1 MQQSGRRSMMPPPT
15 DTRSN
20 LPLPSTVKKQ
30 TSRSRMSLAGPAI
43 RAPQLVPPSTN
54 PRQSMARSQNINPLL
69 MSASKQN
76 VGRTPLHNSVRRG
89 STWGGAGGLA
99 APSIIQAV
107 KDPRPLRERQ
117 YQAKMR
123 QDILGYLQ
131 NQLGLEITMSTLTN
145 IQGKDYRAIFN
156 ELLLHLD
163 PNHPL
168 NQPKFEDEF
177 VPALKAVRYP
187 FAHQIDN
194 KWLAAPASMHSWPS
208 LLGVLHW
215 LVEMC
220 KLRDDYENSEHP
232 TLQRPDKVPE
242 QFDDPWDHAALA
254 FNYFEE
260 TYTVWLD
267 LVDDFAESNQVL
279 EDRYAKRNNTVQ
291 SEVEEQLNRLNDAKS
306 RLKKLE
312 ASAPP
317 INKMV
322 RDNGLLKG
330 DSEKFQKIL
339 QQYESRKRKLT
350 DSIAIEKGELQRE
363 LVRVDQLKAEQERLQ
378 SIVKAQNLSPE
389 EVLEMNQ
396 THETLS
402 RTLEDLKQK
411 IADTHKSIMA
421 LEVSVT
427 NRVSAT
433 EEALDLYTNLL
444 SNLELF
450 PPLPEPW
457 EHIDLTLELN
467 PAASNPQQLLIGSD
481 IRKIVKPTLS
491 AVAESKRTDRS
502 NVETERIKVDNELDQ
517 LSLECE
523 NVEEDVTEIEK
534 KVAALNDQADDLRDA
549 AQQEAQVA
557 SAEANRLERDLAA
570 ARTAALANGMG
581 VKSRLQALQF
591 DYQEQIAKVSRLKDE
606 TVRAIIKNSH
616 EIAMFKE
623 EVSRHLRE
631 LREFAST
638 DSTD

>member
-1 MQQSGRRSMMPPPT
+1 
-15 DTRSN
+15 
-20 LPLPSTVKKQ
+20 
-30 TSRSRMSLAGPAI
+30 
-43 RAPQLVPPSTN
+43 
-54 PRQSMARSQNINPLL
+54 

-99 APSIIQAV
+99 APSMIQAV

-131 NQLGLEITMSTLTN
+131 NQLGLDITMSTLTN

-267 LVDDFAESNQVL
+267 LVDDFAESNQFCL
-279 EDRYAKRNNTVQ
+279 SNYFPAKRNNTVQ

-350 DSIAIEKGELQRE
+350 DSITIEKGELQRE

-638 DSTD
+638 ES

>member
-1 MQQSGRRSMMPPPT
+1 
-15 DTRSN
+15 
-20 LPLPSTVKKQ
+20 
-30 TSRSRMSLAGPAI
+30 
-43 RAPQLVPPSTN
+43 
-54 PRQSMARSQNINPLL
+54 
-69 MSASKQN
+69 
-76 VGRTPLHNSVRRG
+76 
-89 STWGGAGGLA
+89 
-99 APSIIQAV
+99 
-107 KDPRPLRERQ
+107 
-117 YQAKMR
+117 
-123 QDILGYLQ
+123 
-131 NQLGLEITMSTLTN
+131 MSTLTN

-163 PNHPL
+163 PNHIL
-168 NQPKFEDEF
+168 NQPRFEDEF

-260 TYTVWLD
+260 AYTVWLD
-267 LVDDFAESNQVL
+267 LVDDFAESNQAL

-291 SEVEEQLNRLNDAKS
+291 SEVDEQLARLTDAKS

-322 RDNGLLKG
+322 RDNGLFKG

-350 DSIAIEKGELQRE
+350 DSIAIERNELQRE
-363 LVRVDQLKAEQERLQ
+363 LIRLEQLKAEQERLQ

-411 IADTHKSIMA
+411 IADTHKTIMT

-444 SNLELF
+444 SSLELF

-457 EHIDLTLELN
+457 DDVDLTLELN
-467 PAASNPQQLLIGSD
+467 PAAANPQQLLIGGD
-481 IRKIVKPTLS
+481 IRKSVKPTLS

-502 NVETERIKVDNELDQ
+502 NVENERIKVDNELDQ

-523 NVEEDVTEIEK
+523 NVEEDIAEVEK
-534 KVAALNDQADDLRDA
+534 KVAALNEQADDLRDA

-557 SAEANRLERDLAA
+557 SGEANRLERDLAA

-638 DSTD
+638 DS